1 MNSNLINIKYRIIIK
16 KHLIF
21 LVTSLLYFINPCYS
35 QVWPR
40 VYHYDYHVYFEN
52 VREDYDKGYV
62 ICGNHLLNVNKIH
75 FGLVLKTD
83 INGNKL
89 WEKRYGEDEYST
101 FFTHMEK
108 TSDGGAIFSGG
119 TNENDNW
126 HDPFFMKV
134 NACYEVE
141 WCKII
146 SSASYNYGTYV
157 RVLPDGSY
165 IGMIRYYHLNGEE
178 LRITLIKFDEAGE
191 PEWIQGL
198 IREDT
203 TINNAEGYHLLV
215 TSDTNFLVSGDTGGP
230 TPLFVL
236 ADSAGEQQW
245 ELKWGGEQWIW
256 GGGFCTVEK
265 GNGVFY
271 SAGTMFC
278 ESGTPGPSIYKFSI
292 EGGQLDDFCLL
303 GDTISYGWAQP
314 ICAYHD
320 SMFLIGIE
328 WENDPEGEGF
338 SEVLE
343 IDTLGMII
351 NRRLLQFE
359 ERAPEDIITTSDD
372 KILVGGD
379 YVITDNWE
387 IDLFKLNANLED
399 DTLNPL
405 LLNYDSLCSYQIPSD
420 TIGLKCGVFVSI
432 DDIPTKAE
440 YESKLKI
447 SPNPARDWIE
457 IGFPE
462 LEPTEILNIIVY
474 NIYGCEV
481 LKTITIPDRDA
492 VSLDISA
499 IPPGL
504 YIILCNNLNNKVM
517 KGKFVVSR

>member
-1 MNSNLINIKYRIIIK
+1 MNSYSMTVKNKIVIK
-16 KHLIF
+16 KKLIF
-21 LVTSLLYFINPCYS
+21 LVILLRCIINPCS
-35 QVWPR
+35 GQVWPKIFN
-40 VYHYDYHVYFEN
+40 YDYSVYVKNLQEA
-52 VREDYDKGYV
+52 YDKGYL
-62 ICGNHLLNVNKIH
+62 IGGSHLLNASQFH
-75 FGLVLKTD
+75 FGLVIKTD

-89 WEKRYGEDEYST
+89 WEKRYGDNDHQTY
-101 FFTHMEK
+101 FTHMEE
-108 TSDGGAIFSGG
+108 TPDGGAIFSGA
-119 TNENDNW
+119 TNENDAVY
-126 HDPFFMKV
+126 DPFFLKV
-134 NACYEVE
+134 NACFRVE

-146 SSASYNYGTYV
+146 SSPSYNVGSFV

-165 IGMIRYYHLNGEE
+165 IGMMRYYHLNGEE

-198 IREDT
+198 IQEDT

-265 GNGVFY
+265 DNGVFY

-278 ESGTPGPSIYKFSI
+278 ESGTPGPSIYKFSS
-292 EGGQLDDFCLL
+292 EGGQLDEFCLL

-314 ICAYHD
+314 ICTYHD
-320 SMFLIGIE
+320 SSFLVGIE

-338 SEVLE
+338 SEVIT
-343 IDTLGMII
+343 IDTIGTLL
-351 NRRLLQFE
+351 NRRLLLNK
-359 ERAPEDIITTSDD
+359 ERSPDDIITTNDD
-372 KILVGGD
+372 KILVGGNYIVTENFD
-379 YVITDNWE
+379 IYI
-387 IDLFKLNANLED
+387 FKLDEDLED

-405 LLNYDSLCSYQIPSD
+405 PLNYDSLCSYQIPSD
-420 TIGLKCGVFVSI
+420 TIGLNCGVFVSI

-440 YESKLKI
+440 YESKIKI
-447 SPNPARDWIE
+447 SPNPARDWI
-457 IGFPE
+457 IINLPE
-462 LEPTEILNIIVY
+462 MEPTEILNIIVY

-481 LKTITIPDRDA
+481 LKTMTIPDRDT

-504 YIILCNNLNNKVM
+504 YIILCNNLNNIVL